1 MTVGRNEGVT
11 LVPTDLTVIAPDG
24 GPVAVDG
31 RDTNMTISRNGDVFT
46 SVLEFRAPVRGQ
58 YLLRFE
64 NPYPRRVM
72 VGRSLASVFIGL
84 IPWAV
89 GALAGLGLVAGGIV
103 LVILGRTRA
112 ARPTIAAGGVPAQWA
127 TDPYG
132 AHRLRYWDGA
142 NPSGVDLG
150 ADATLHTDVDHDWWA
165 VRSHAGSILE
175 TLHIPE
181 PWKRWGIARGTVA
194 GERPASSD
202 GRDDYVAG
210 YSLLN
215 MTKLQDAGD
224 YDIRQLMMVVP
235 GGYEPG
241 DESEARAMAEEPLR
255 TTVTRIR

>member
-1 MTVGRNEGVT
+1 MRRRTIGWILIGAGVVAFFAAGFVGGRTVWRQIFAPTYDVPATLRLDLSGGRYVVYEQTGRSTGYGPVTVGRNDGVT
-11 LVPTDLTVIAPDG
+11 LVPTDLRVIAPG
-24 GPVAVDG
+24 GRNVAVDG

-58 YLLRFE
+58 YVLRFE

-142 NPSGVDLG
+142 TWTEHV
-150 ADATLHTDVDHDWWA
+150 AD
-165 VRSHAGSILE
+165 
-175 TLHIPE
+175 
-181 PWKRWGIARGTVA
+181 
-194 GERPASSD
+194 
-202 GRDDYVAG
+202 
-210 YSLLN
+210 
-215 MTKLQDAGD
+215 
-224 YDIRQLMMVVP
+224 
-235 GGYEPG
+235 
-241 DESEARAMAEEPLR
+241 
-255 TTVTRIR
+255 